1 MKFRSLVCV
10 ISLLSA
16 AAVQAQQPPAA
27 SPEQQAARENAKK
40 ACAADVESLCSGKQ
54 GHEAMMC
61 LRSNADK
68 VSQGCK
74 DAMSKLHRPGGTPP
88 AQQ

>member
-1 MKFRSLVCV
+1 MIGASSSPGLEGLHMKFRSLVCV

-40 ACAADVESLCSGKQ
+40 A
-54 GHEAMMC
+54 
-61 LRSNADK
+61 
-68 VSQGCK
+68 
-74 DAMSKLHRPGGTPP
+74 
-88 AQQ
+88 